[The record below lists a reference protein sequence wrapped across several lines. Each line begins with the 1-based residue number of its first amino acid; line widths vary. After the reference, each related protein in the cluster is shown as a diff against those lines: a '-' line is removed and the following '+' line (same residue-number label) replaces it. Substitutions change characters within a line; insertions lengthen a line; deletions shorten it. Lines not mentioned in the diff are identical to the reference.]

1 MLTIESGKN
10 VKPTAEGILSSLCSI
25 IRCAADA
32 NLDKRC
38 HTFAKSSISDVT
50 RENAY
55 LLFYFKNYGTEQI
68 GHRMKTGTALNRIS
82 YA

>member
-38 HTFAKSSISDVT
+38 HTFDVT

-55 LLFYFKNYGTEQI
+55 LLFLF
-68 GHRMKTGTALNRIS
+68 
-82 YA
+82 